1 MADIQSAAAEIRR
14 GIKRK
19 KEEQTT
25 AWKYI
30 WSALLHRATIKYY
43 KSSCLYLNILL
54 LRLAIFVCVYSAR
67 KVIIFHFYSAPQ
79 CSHCKRC
86 TSYSISVCLP
96 VCLSVR
102 LSHASIV
109 SKRRYVAR
117 CSLHCQIAN
126 ASSFVETKT
135 IFPRDD
141 SFPLK
146 SWHKLTY
153 PLLIAASLDTFC
165 LVAPHRYELTKTK
178 FNYDE

>member
-1 MADIQSAAAEIRR
+1 MAIDYAITLPLTVLTARRNARIASAVLA
-14 GIKRK
+14 
-19 KEEQTT
+19 T
-25 AWKYI
+25 AI
-30 WSALLHRATIKYY
+30 
-43 KSSCLYLNILL
+43 
-54 LRLAIFVCVYSAR
+54 
-67 KVIIFHFYSAPQ
+67 P
-79 CSHCKRC
+79 
-86 TSYSISVCLP
+86 SVCLP

-117 CSLHCQIAN
+117 CSLHLQIAN